1 MDRILR
7 LYDQNYF
14 ERCEHRVIVNRDDSQ
29 YTEKSIEV
37 DKVKLNELLDWW
49 SQPQYDFYNQ
59 WISETCNNL
68 TNTTVS
74 PQEKT
79 KETVFEILGIE
90 NKELQVSNLF
100 AYYFDLNRNGY
111 KARDFLNAFLS
122 LLNKEPVEMGEEYV
136 VKREYP
142 IKYKE
147 YHNSIDIL
155 IIIGDEDNPKRIICI
170 ENKIKSQEGPQ
181 QTRRYYEAVEY
192 FFREGSKKDFIYMT
206 KNNSSV
212 ALSSQRFTHIRY
224 RDVAEL
230 LMQDEFCDMR
240 YAEDFC
246 EYYVF
251 REERIF
257 AEIEK
262 NDKLIDKNDSEN
274 CAMVL
279 DYIVWKINVSKESYK
294 YRNIFCQKDVSAKS
308 ARQFFKA
315 YVMSWFFELTVGD
328 CVKPISIH
336 LEGNENSVALHME
349 IAPYEQFSKIRE
361 RYGEQFFISYINL
374 RDSLRSKLV
383 FTDTSSYHC
392 EKLSWN
398 ADLSIA
404 KFKIEAN
411 TYKNYFDAI
420 IRLIREVDHK
430 IITDIKRVND

>member
-1 MDRILR
+1 MERVVLQTDWDIKPMPERHEEFILKR
-7 LYDQNYF
+7 NISMEELEILKRGHIPKRMEDKWFWYYQDGILYAHRSWTGYCVYMIKIDF

-79 KETVFEILGIE
+79 KETVFEILG
-90 NKELQVSNLF
+90 
-100 AYYFDLNRNGY
+100 
-111 KARDFLNAFLS
+111 
-122 LLNKEPVEMGEEYV
+122 
-136 VKREYP
+136 
-142 IKYKE
+142 
-147 YHNSIDIL
+147 
-155 IIIGDEDNPKRIICI
+155 I